1 MMALTTSITAR
12 GQGLPEHYE
21 NIHGYMVVKKVE
33 ALVKQGYTNIVVDSG
48 ELRYTMNETIQCS
61 CLTYSPN
68 KKECKTCI
76 TKTKSEVSIYE
87 LWRQNQ

>member
-1 MMALTTSITAR
+1 MALTTSITAK
-12 GQGLPEHYE
+12 GQGLPDHFEM
-21 NIHGYMVVKKVE
+21 IHGYTAVKKVE
-33 ALVKQGYTNIVVDSG
+33 KLIEMGYTNIVVDAG
-48 ELRYTMNETIQCS
+48 ELRYTINERTQCS

-68 KKECKTCI
+68 KKECKTCL